1 MLREAQ
7 KISRPMPLISGEVPR
22 FHGGS
27 FWHVSP
33 ASYLCYM
40 DVGLAIGCHAGYQN
54 VSRYRTRG
62 ESEDHTSE
70 KAHKGSTLDLKPKA
84 DVTRSPRQGYQ
95 WPHKKDLCHP
105 KILNEKIDIF
115 CNRINSETRMP
126 LCRCM

>member
-1 MLREAQ
+1 MLGILHSRISEVNKFGIIDIFVITQ
-7 KISRPMPLISGEVPR
+7 KQECPT
-22 FHGGS
+22 
-27 FWHVSP
+27 
-33 ASYLCYM
+33 SYLCYM

-54 VSRYRTRG
+54 VSRCRTRG

-70 KAHKGSTLDLKPKA
+70 KTHKGSTLHLKPKA